1 MDILK
6 IRMLN
11 LMSGR
16 QSMEESWGRANLS
29 GYESITTFWSDFT
42 IADAFGVDAVEDTFN
57 RAFAEWKSDYKYL
70 TELVLVLNH
79 KMWEHQDENEDLGD
93 LYYSLWFEAD
103 SYASDNLKD
112 DELAYYLRGLGLD

>member
-1 MDILK
+1 MDVLK
-6 IRMLN
+6 QRVYN
-11 LMSGR
+11 LFAG
-16 QSMEESWGRANLS
+16 QSVVDSWGRENLV
-29 GYESITTFWSDFT
+29 GYEPITLFWADFT
-42 IADAFGVDAVEDTFN
+42 IADAIGVDAVEDTFN

>member
-1 MDILK
+1 
-6 IRMLN
+6 
-11 LMSGR
+11 MSGR
-16 QSMEESWGRANLS
+16 QSMEESWGRANLA